1 MNKLT
6 LPLTRYLLLFLL
18 FILLLSCTNFEES
31 ASKVTWIGGEIV
43 NPKIEYVIL
52 SKDHNVLDTIPLD
65 DNNFF
70 HYRAD
75 SITEGLYSFKHY
87 EYQILYLE
95 PGDSLMLRL
104 NTADFDE
111 SLAFT
116 GKGAERNSLL
126 MEFFLINEA
135 ETQLLPSYYHLAP
148 NEFQQKMDSLS
159 KIRTSLYNEF
169 IVKNPYEERFREIA
183 KANIAYDNYIK
194 KELYISTKFGNK
206 QFSDKTISD
215 EFYEHR
221 NHLDLGSEMLC
232 TFYPYYRFLNKYFD
246 NLAYGKYNSQ
256 DNFDRLTFVHIYN
269 KLKIID
275 SLVTNE
281 SLKNNLIRGNI
292 GLFLVNGKDVDKV
305 PELMDLFGK
314 INTNKHNH
322 KKLTELSKASLLLA
336 KGNIIPDVLLIN
348 SENTV
353 KDLHSILRKPTVL
366 YFWSYESVM
375 HFKNIHSKAA
385 ELSSKYPEYDFI
397 GINTDTHFKKW
408 LSIVIKAGYNKT
420 NEYQFDN
427 IEDAE
432 KKLVINSANK
442 AIILDENGAI
452 LQGNSSLFSQY
463 IESKLLAHLN
473 D

>member
-1 MNKLT
+1 
-6 LPLTRYLLLFLL
+6 LL
-18 FILLLSCTNFEES
+18 FIILLSCNNAEES

-43 NPKIEYVIL
+43 NPKIDYVIL
-52 SKDHNVLDTIPLD
+52 SRDHDVLDTIPLD
-65 DNNFF
+65 ENNFF
-70 HYRAD
+70 HYRID
-75 SITEGLYSFKHY
+75 SLSPGLYSFKHN

-126 MEFFLINEA
+126 MEFFLMNEA
-135 ETQLLPSYYHLAP
+135 ETQLLPSYYHFAP
-148 NEFQQKMDSLS
+148 NEFQKKMDSLS
-159 KIRTSLYNEF
+159 KIRTELYNEF
-169 IVKNPYEERFREIA
+169 VLKNPNEKSFREIA

-206 QFSDKTISD
+206 EFSDESIPH

-221 NHLDLGSEMLC
+221 NHLDLGNDKLC
-232 TFYPYYRFLNKYFD
+232 NFYPYYRFLNKYFD
-246 NLAYGKYNSQ
+246 NLAFSKYKQ
-256 DNFDRLTFVHIYN
+256 KDDFDRLSFIHNYN

-275 SLVTNE
+275 SLITNE
-281 SLKNNLIRGNI
+281 SLKNSLLKGNV
-292 GLFLVNGKDVDKV
+292 GLFLVNGKDVEKV
-305 PELMDLFGK
+305 PEMMALFDK
-314 INTNKHNH
+314 INTNKDNFDA
-322 KKLTELSKASLLLA
+322 LSELSRASLLLSN
-336 KGNIIPDVLLIN
+336 GNTIPNVLLIN

-353 KDLHSILRKPTVL
+353 KDLHSIIRKPTVL
-366 YFWSYESVM
+366 YFWSYESVI

-408 LSIVIKAGYNKT
+408 LSIVKNAGYNRP

-442 AIILDENGAI
+442 AIILDKNGAI
-452 LQGNSSLFSQY
+452 LQGNSSLFSQN
-463 IESKLLAHLN
+463 IESILLSHLN
-473 D
+473 E